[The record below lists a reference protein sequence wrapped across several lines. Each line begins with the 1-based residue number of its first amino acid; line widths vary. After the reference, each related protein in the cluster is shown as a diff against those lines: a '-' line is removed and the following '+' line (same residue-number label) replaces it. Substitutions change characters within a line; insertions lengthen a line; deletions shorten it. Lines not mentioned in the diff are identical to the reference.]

1 MHFHL
6 HHPIM
11 IGKKKTKDVQFYV
24 EVMEAS
30 YSLDQTRRSGY
41 DPDELEEEQRE
52 RAMRVRMN
60 QEFQN
65 FVKKVEEQA
74 AHLESNLYFTRA
86 RTLTPPPTPTPHP
99 YPYPVPHDPDP
110 NLNLSPSP
118 SP

>member
-1 MHFHL
+1 MIMHFHL

-65 FVKKVEEQA
+65 FVKKIEEQA
-74 AHLESNLYFTRA
+74 KDLEFDI
-86 RTLTPPPTPTPHP
+86 P
-99 YPYPVPHDPDP
+99 YRDLGFYGVP
-110 NLNLSPSP
+110 NKSKAAG
-118 SP
+118 